1 VVDHPVKIFQLVI
14 FSFEGGKKKNR
25 KMIERTFTCLPPPL
39 NLPPHHHHPLPGGK
53 YSYKGLIRSEM

>member
-39 NLPPHHHHPLPGGK
+39 NPPSTTTLPGGK